1 MKTVAE
7 LFGREWRAVD
17 VTRLDSP
24 DKRRELLGENHPEL
38 SVFGMACN
46 ALLRSLR
53 RTDGHRRLY
62 NWQQA
67 TYAPLR
73 AGMFTLEDLALAFR
87 AWQTGQ
93 RYVYGFGPGCGV
105 LMAEFFA
112 PFLDCLDCADTL
124 PEIQPLFPPDVAQ
137 IFEAILNAV
146 QAAERLPVTQRV
158 GMPTHWM
165 MDRFMQNIGALARA
179 GYEITMRLTIDTE
192 ESDATCTTE

>member
-7 LFGREWRAVD
+7 LFGRAWRAVD

-24 DKRRELLGENHPEL
+24 DKRRELLGKNHPEL
-38 SVFGMACN
+38 FAFGMACN

-73 AGMFTLEDLALAFR
+73 AGMFTLADMALAFQ
-87 AWQTGQ
+87 AWQTGE

-112 PFLDCLDCADTL
+112 PFLDCADTL
-124 PEIQPLFPPDVAQ
+124 PKTQPLFPPDVLQ
-137 IFEAILNAV
+137 IFEAILDVA
-146 QAAERLPVTQRV
+146 QAAERSPVTQRV
-158 GMPTHWM
+158 GRPTHWM
-165 MDRFMQNIGALARA
+165 MDQYLQNIAALAHA
-179 GYEITMRLTIDTE
+179 GHEIVLSLTE
-192 ESDATCTTE
+192 ENDATYTSR